1 MLLKRLELTGFKSFA
16 TKTSVEFL
24 PGITIIVGPN
34 GCGKSNIFDAVRW
47 VLGEQSAKSLRG
59 TRMND
64 VIFAGSAS
72 YKGLSYSQV
81 SLVIDNQ
88 DRKIPVDFSEISVT
102 RRLFAS
108 GESEYLLNKIPCRL
122 KDIVELF
129 MDTGIGTD
137 AYSFMEQGRVDLIM
151 RAKPRERRY
160 LFEEAAGI
168 SKYKARKEEALRK
181 LIRTEEDLLR
191 IRDIIEEVARNAE
204 SLKRQA
210 AKAERY
216 KRLLSQHRDIEKR
229 LLILRYEFIREN
241 FSLIEEEYNRVSG
254 RHAELSAQIATL
266 NAQNEEGRTESDNLS
281 HQLSET
287 QTLSFN
293 NNSEIEKT
301 RHHISLLKERIINID
316 ETTLKLEDGLRGER
330 ERIGALEGSLRKTE
344 SEFRE
349 SQDALNNIERDY
361 NEKKTVF
368 DDLKQSHQDHLNRL
382 EADRREQSKCFAE
395 KTSLLNEIRYSEAMR
410 ERISAQI
417 SEDKSALETE
427 QTLLADL
434 SERLKEKN
442 LRFTECEQEIEKLRE
457 IQCIQAESLQKA
469 EDDLESTRSQNETT
483 TKDLHE
489 TQSRLS
495 VIQEMMQNYE
505 GFQQG
510 VKAVMKAA
518 ENGEVE
524 GITGMT
530 AATLTLPKEYE
541 QAIESA
547 LGLNLQTIITAACDQ
562 AEKAI
567 VYLRNKN
574 AGQAMFIPRDLA
586 FYENTNGHMNPI
598 LEEQGVIGLAR
609 NLINTN
615 EDNELL
621 LFALLGDTVVVDD
634 LSTAMRLTRNGK
646 RARYVTLNGE
656 CVETNGVVSGGTI
669 RKTSI
674 LSRERVARELSSKI
688 SNLKTECQE
697 LLNRILK
704 TRGDIET
711 HRDKHGSLVREIH
724 EKDLN
729 RANLLNELET
739 AQQEYKDKKAS
750 LEIIRQRLCGIE
762 EELNKF
768 TETIET
774 DTATVQALTK
784 QIEDL
789 ETIIGNL
796 IAAIDADK
804 SQVARYDELV
814 SSLLLEQ
821 TKQKERCHAFQE
833 RLNILTKNHED
844 ALFSIRAKE
853 EEQAN
858 LAARK
863 TEVIEAIRDSESKL
877 QSLLGKKEEIDHE
890 VTLRTQEHE
899 TLILNLKKLGQEL
912 SVLQREFNEVQN
924 SRHEIDL
931 KRAQFAAQKEN
942 LSQQSEEKFNKP
954 IDDIIAEMGV
964 VEGDKDALLD
974 QLNEIQEKIDR
985 IGPINAT
992 AIDQYQE
999 ALQRYEFLNTQ
1010 QKDLTDA
1017 KESLQKTIAHID
1029 QTTTRIFNES
1039 FEKIRGYFIDTFR
1052 TLFNG
1057 GRADLILVE
1066 DEENKDIEP
1075 GIEII
1080 AQPPGKKLQNISLL
1094 SGGEK
1099 ALTAISLLFSIFMY
1113 KPSPFCLMDEIDAP
1127 LDDVN
1132 IGRFKNLI
1140 QHFAVN
1146 TQFIIV
1152 THNKQTM
1159 SLGNMIYGVTMEEP
1173 GVSKLVSVKFENL
1186 EETRLVG

>member
-16 TKTSVEFL
+16 TKTAIEFL

-64 VIFAGSAS
+64 VIFAGSSS

-81 SLVIDNQ
+81 SLIIDNQ

-108 GESEYLLNKIPCRL
+108 GESEYLMNKIPCRL

-137 AYSFMEQGRVDLIM
+137 AYSFMEQGRVDLII

-216 KRLLSQHRDIEKR
+216 KRLLNEHRDVEKR
-229 LLILRYEFIREN
+229 LLILRYKYIRDN
-241 FSLIEEEYNRVSG
+241 FSLIEEDYERVSC
-254 RHAELSAQIATL
+254 RHTELSARIATL
-266 NAQNEEGRTESDNLS
+266 NAKNEEGRTESDNLS

-293 NNSEIEKT
+293 TNSEIEKT

-316 ETTLKLEDGLRGER
+316 ETTSKLADGLKDER
-330 ERIGALEGSLRKTE
+330 EHIEEIDESLRKTE
-344 SEFRE
+344 SELQE
-349 SQDALNNIERDY
+349 SQVSLNNIEKDY
-361 NEKKTVF
+361 NEKKTLF

-382 EADRREQSKCFAE
+382 EADRKEQSECLAE
-395 KTSLLNEIRYSEAMR
+395 KTRLLNEIRYSEAMG
-410 ERISAQI
+410 ERITAQI
-417 SEDKSALETE
+417 SEDEASLDAE
-427 QTLLADL
+427 QLLFDEL

-442 LRFTECEQEIEKLRE
+442 LRFSECEQEIEKLCK
-457 IQCIQAESLQKA
+457 IQNIQTESLQKA
-469 EDDLESTRSQNETT
+469 EEDLESTRSQNETT
-483 TKDLHE
+483 SKNLHE

-518 ENGEVE
+518 KNGEVE
-524 GITGMT
+524 GISGMT
-530 AATLTLPKEYE
+530 AATLTLSKEYE

-547 LGLNLQTIITAACDQ
+547 LGMNLQTIITTACDQ

-567 VYLRNKN
+567 IYLRNKN

-586 FYENTNGHMNPI
+586 FYENSNGQMKPI

-609 NLINTN
+609 NLIQTN
-615 EDNELL
+615 SENEPL

-634 LSTAMRLTRNGK
+634 LSIAMRLTRNGK
-646 RARYVTLNGE
+646 RARYVTLQGE

-669 RKTSI
+669 RKTTI

-688 SNLKTECQE
+688 STLKTECQKI
-697 LLNRILK
+697 LNRIMK
-704 TRGDIET
+704 TRGDIES
-711 HRDKHGSLVREIH
+711 HKDKHNSLVREIH
-724 EKDLN
+724 EKELI
-729 RANLLNELET
+729 RATLLKELENT
-739 AQQEYKDKKAS
+739 HQEYKEKESS
-750 LEIIRQRLCGIE
+750 LEMIKQRLSSRK
-762 EELNKF
+762 EELEKF
-768 TETIET
+768 SVTIEK
-774 DTATVQALTK
+774 DTLTVEALNE

-796 IAAIDADK
+796 IAAINADK
-804 SQVARYDELV
+804 SKVTQYDELV
-814 SSLLLEQ
+814 NSLLLEQ
-821 TKQKERCHAFQE
+821 TKQKERCHAFQD
-833 RLNILTKNHED
+833 RLNILRENQEG
-844 ALFSIRAKE
+844 ALCSIRAKE

-858 LAARK
+858 LTARK
-863 TEVIEAIRDSESKL
+863 SEVMEAVKDSENKL
-877 QSLLGKKEEIDHE
+877 NALLGKKEEINRE

-912 SVLQREFNEVQN
+912 VALQREFNEVQN
-924 SRHEIDL
+924 ERHEIDL

-942 LSQQSEEKFNKP
+942 ISQQSEEKFHKT
-954 IDDIIAEMGV
+954 IDEIIEEMAEV
-964 VEGDKDALLD
+964 DGDKDELLD
-974 QLNEIQEKIDR
+974 QLNEIQRKIDR

-1010 QKDLTDA
+1010 QKDLNEA

-1029 QTTTRIFNES
+1029 QTTTRLFNEA
-1039 FEKIRGYFIDTFR
+1039 FEKIRGFFIDTFR

-1066 DEENKDIEP
+1066 DEENKDMES
-1075 GIEII
+1075 GIEIV

-1099 ALTAISLLFSIFMY
+1099 ALTAIALLFSIFMY

-1140 QHFAVN
+1140 QHFAPN
-1146 TQFIIV
+1146 TQFIVV

-1159 SLGNMIYGVTMEEP
+1159 SLGDMIYGVTMEEP

-1186 EETRLVG
+1186 EETRLVV